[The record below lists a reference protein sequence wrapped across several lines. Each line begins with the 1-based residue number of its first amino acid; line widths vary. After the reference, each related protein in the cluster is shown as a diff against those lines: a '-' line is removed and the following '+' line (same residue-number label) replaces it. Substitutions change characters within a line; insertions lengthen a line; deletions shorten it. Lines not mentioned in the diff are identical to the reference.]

1 MQAPA
6 CRKFPQLSATFRN
19 RLSLA
24 YCSSSVHPCGGG
36 GGGKDDLV
44 LAFLY
49 FSRGRYPS
57 LPLSLSLSLSLCPS
71 ARARPFRNLLCP
83 ERSKF
88 PRTDHEQYAADGRND
103 GFSLISRVLCRVAF
117 IRPELFARLRI
128 IGERNA
134 SWDSSEPNALKR
146 SPNRVV
152 LSTLR

>member
-1 MQAPA
+1 
-6 CRKFPQLSATFRN
+6 
-19 RLSLA
+19 
-24 YCSSSVHPCGGG
+24 
-36 GGGKDDLV
+36 
-44 LAFLY
+44 
-49 FSRGRYPS
+49 
-57 LPLSLSLSLSLCPS
+57 
-71 ARARPFRNLLCP
+71 LLCP